1 MRLELFLANHT
12 EATMGLDSQTLADA
26 EEDSLHLVDVIVV
39 AVGEVGLLIH
49 RANDEVQLVVGKIK
63 IPPRTNFAK
72 EHNTHSLVKRTKKY
86 NQKGNTQSNHSQHA
100 KGGSRTRTPVKA

>member
-1 MRLELFLANHT
+1 MVVRLLRLELLLANYA
-12 EATMGLDSQTLADA
+12 ESAMGLDGQPLADA
-26 EEDSLHLVDVIVV
+26 EEDSLHLVQIVIV

-72 EHNTHSLVKRTKKY
+72 EHNTHSLC
-86 NQKGNTQSNHSQHA
+86 
-100 KGGSRTRTPVKA
+100 